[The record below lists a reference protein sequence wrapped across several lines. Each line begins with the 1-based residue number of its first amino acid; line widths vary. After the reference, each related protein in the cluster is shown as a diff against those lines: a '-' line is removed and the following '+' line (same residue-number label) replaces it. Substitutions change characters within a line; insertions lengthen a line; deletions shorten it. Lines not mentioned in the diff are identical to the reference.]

1 MYGKYISCIPPKK
14 CIITAP
20 GADSLLEPFPNIQ
33 YANNTPSP
41 GPGLAY
47 NKNIIEDPISFA
59 CSIPKG
65 DNIPWFIALFKNNT
79 FAGSINNEVK
89 NIRFLLTKNSTPAC
103 NTDVIAITTGPI
115 A

>member
-1 MYGKYISCIPPKK
+1 MI
-14 CIITAP
+14 AP
-20 GADSLLEPFPNIQ
+20 GADDFVTLSLENTA

-41 GPGLAY
+41 GPGLAS

-103 NTDVIAITTGPI
+103 NTDVTAITTGPI

>member
-41 GPGLAY
+41 GPGLASRSEERRVG
-47 NKNIIEDPISFA
+47 KE
-59 CSIPKG
+59 C
-65 DNIPWFIALFKNNT
+65 
-79 FAGSINNEVK
+79 
-89 NIRFLLTKNSTPAC
+89 
-103 NTDVIAITTGPI
+103 
-115 A
+115 